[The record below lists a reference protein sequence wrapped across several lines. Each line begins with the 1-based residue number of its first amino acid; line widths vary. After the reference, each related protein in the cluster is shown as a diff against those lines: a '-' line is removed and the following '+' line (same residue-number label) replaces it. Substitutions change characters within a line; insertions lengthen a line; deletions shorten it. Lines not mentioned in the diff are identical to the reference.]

1 MDVLPDVGGFAV
13 DMSAFRREYN
23 IKKMYVIIV
32 RKYFMSTLYL
42 SVKIIKL
49 K

>member
-13 DMSAFRREYN
+13 DRSASRREYN

-32 RKYFMSTLYL
+32 SKYFMSKLYL
-42 SVKIIKL
+42 SVKRIKL

>member
-1 MDVLPDVGGFAV
+1 MDVLHDVGGFAV
-13 DMSAFRREYN
+13 DRSASRRDYN

-32 RKYFMSTLYL
+32 SNYFMSKLYL